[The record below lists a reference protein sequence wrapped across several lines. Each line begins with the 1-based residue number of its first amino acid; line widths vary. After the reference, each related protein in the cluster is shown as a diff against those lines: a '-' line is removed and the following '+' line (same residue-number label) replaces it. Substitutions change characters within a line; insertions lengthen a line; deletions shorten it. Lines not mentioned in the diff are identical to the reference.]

1 MYEEIKKTN
10 IRKIPESV
18 KDNLCFIIKN
28 NEVLFYMNNKS
39 QKEVTAMWTNSNSMS
54 YSKKLLFDELWN
66 KSK

>member
-1 MYEEIKKTN
+1 
-10 IRKIPESV
+10 
-18 KDNLCFIIKN
+18 
-28 NEVLFYMNNKS
+28 LFYMNNKS